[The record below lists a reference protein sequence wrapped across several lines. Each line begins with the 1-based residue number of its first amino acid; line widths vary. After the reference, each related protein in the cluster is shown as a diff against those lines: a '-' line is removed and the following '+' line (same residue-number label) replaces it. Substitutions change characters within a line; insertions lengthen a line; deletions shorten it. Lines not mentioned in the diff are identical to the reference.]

1 MDKIRC
7 GCKGCATAREEGR
20 QDLSRGIRE
29 WATMLKEAKPQ
40 QGFMDMNGAGDYLL
54 YLLGDIEKPNEV
66 TPELEITAR
75 KNLWKILDG
84 EQ

>member
-7 GCKGCATAREEGR
+7 ECKGCATARE
-20 QDLSRGIRE
+20 
-29 WATMLKEAKPQ
+29 WANMLKEVKPQ
-40 QGFMDMNGAGDYLL
+40 QGFMDMHGAGEWLL
-54 YLLGDIEKPNEV
+54 YLLGDIEKPKEV

-84 EQ
+84 GK